1 MDREYF
7 VRGERK
13 TVEEIEDVSAIRVT
27 LNERGEASSG
37 LRTFGSAAKVIDVGM
52 PKDTAEAFEHA
63 RWLFVKP
70 SSTTSRALEA
80 RELPPDAD
88 DSGKLVKHPNGR
100 FGIVTRRLNVQLD
113 PSISEEEA
121 EQILAECGLRL
132 LTRLRFAP
140 NLFEVDTSVHA
151 DALDASAE
159 LTADPRFTLAEPS
172 FIEHVPGRLTPNDP
186 RFGEQWQWA
195 NTGQNG
201 GTVGADVSAEEA
213 WDHTRGAGIR
223 VAVIDN
229 GFNTAHEDLQAAL
242 AGTSGGFQNDGTFQ
256 QGAAGVAPDRLDH
269 GTFCAGMV
277 GARHNNVRGGCGAAP
292 ECDLVLISCL
302 DDQVGTQTTLA
313 RAVSY
318 AADPSM
324 EVAGADTAT
333 GADILVCSL
342 GPNGADWDLTVTLEL
357 AIEFAAAN
365 GRSGRGLAIFWAA
378 SNGVPI
384 PNPDVMLDEVVSH
397 VDVIAVVRSTRM
409 DLEDNA
415 ARGAAVE
422 LIAPGVDV
430 LSTGSNGGY
439 DVVTGTSF
447 AAPCTAGCAA
457 LALSTN
463 PDLTRDQLR
472 TIMRETADQIG
483 GVVYDANGHNDDYGF
498 GRVNANSAVRRAARR
513 VTLETAAV
521 TFNDIPEDETTARA
535 LVWQCFAVEPLTFQI
550 VSGPTTTSGP
560 ANSFQALL
568 GASVTIPAPGF
579 TVGAK
584 ARLWLTY
591 RGGVPGTTVSGTVR
605 VRCVETAEE
614 WDVAL
619 TANAIERPKTAV
631 VMVLDQ
637 SGSMDWDAGDGR
649 KRFDVLREAAYNFLD
664 VIQPENGVGVVRF
677 DHDAYLGMAVAE
689 AGPEVFGPGRA
700 AAKAQVAS
708 HAPNPMGATSIGDGI
723 EMAAG
728 QLDTVVGY
736 DRTAMIV
743 LTDGQENADKRIAD
757 VAGSV
762 DDRTFAIGLGRPEDI
777 NPQALNAVTNGTGGY
792 VVMTGNLSTDEY
804 FVLSKYY
811 LQVLAGVTNQEIVLD
826 PSGYLQ
832 PGNTQKE
839 PFTLNET
846 DSGADVIILSPAP
859 WVLRATLETPTGEL
873 LTPGALPAGM
883 QFVTSMGVAYFRF
896 SLPVVTAGG
905 RPAWAGRWVLHLE
918 CDKVGFRKYLNTLEN
933 DPKVYEHTNS
943 HGLRWSVV
951 VQARSSLKF
960 DARLHQKDIGLGS
973 SMHLVARLAEYG
985 LPVEGRAEVV
995 AELVTPNGAMQAVRL
1010 KETAAGQFEAEVAG
1024 SEYGIYRYR
1033 VLAGGKTLRGSR
1045 FTREQTL
1052 TGSIYILR
1060 PPVDP
1065 DPPLED
1071 GDDRPCAKRIAA
1083 LLEILASNRRLATL
1097 LERSLERY
1105 GIKLAE
1111 LVACL
1116 EEAAKQSA
1124 TGGGVRPLRPVQ
1136 LGPIVRPATGLNR
1149 PLPSLTPS
1157 ARSIAIAD
1165 ALRSIADTLDEQH

>member
-1 MDREYF
+1 MAYLN
-7 VRGERK
+7 VI
-13 TVEEIEDVSAIRVT
+13 EIESAI
-27 LNERGEASSG
+27 EA
-37 LRTFGSAAKVIDVGM
+37 LSAAYPSLTQRIPLPNLTHEGRTTHALKVGKSSPIAVDGILVLGGV
-52 PKDTAEAFEHA
+52 HA
-63 RWLFVKP
+63 REWV
-70 SSTTSRALEA
+70 
-80 RELPPDAD
+80 PPDALVSLAAD
-88 DSGKLVKHPNGR
+88 LLEAYTTGTGLGYGGASFSRSQIQALIETSNLFLFPCVNPDGRHHSQTGDPNWRKNRRPGVGGPSCTGVDLNRNFEFLWDHTVKFAPDSGVSASSDPCHPNLYRGPSAASEPE
-100 FGIVTRRLNVQLD
+100 TLNVVWLLENFPRVRFHIDVHSAIPAIFYTWGSDENQTADPAQNFLNASFDGVRGRAGDAAYREFLSPKDLTVITALAGRMNDAVRSVRNVDYGVEQSYSLYPTSGASDDYAFSRSFAD
-113 PSISEEEA
+113 PSKSKVYGFTVECGTSFQPSWAEA
-121 EQILAECGLRL
+121 ENVIREVCAGLIA
-132 LTRLRFAP
+132 F
-140 NLFEVDTSVHA
+140 
-151 DALDASAE
+151 ALDAPCIATPRSVE
-159 LTADPRFTLAEPS
+159 L
-172 FIEHVPGRLTPNDP
+172 LTP
-186 RFGEQWQWA
+186 
-195 NTGQNG
+195 T
-201 GTVGADVSAEEA
+201 
-213 WDHTRGAGIR
+213 
-223 VAVIDN
+223 
-229 GFNTAHEDLQAAL
+229 
-242 AGTSGGFQNDGTFQ
+242 
-256 QGAAGVAPDRLDH
+256 
-269 GTFCAGMV
+269 
-277 GARHNNVRGGCGAAP
+277 
-292 ECDLVLISCL
+292 
-302 DDQVGTQTTLA
+302 
-313 RAVSY
+313 
-318 AADPSM
+318 
-324 EVAGADTAT
+324 
-333 GADILVCSL
+333 
-342 GPNGADWDLTVTLEL
+342 
-357 AIEFAAAN
+357 
-365 GRSGRGLAIFWAA
+365 
-378 SNGVPI
+378 
-384 PNPDVMLDEVVSH
+384 
-397 VDVIAVVRSTRM
+397 
-409 DLEDNA
+409 
-415 ARGAAVE
+415 
-422 LIAPGVDV
+422 
-430 LSTGSNGGY
+430 
-439 DVVTGTSF
+439 
-447 AAPCTAGCAA
+447 
-457 LALSTN
+457 
-463 PDLTRDQLR
+463 
-472 TIMRETADQIG
+472 
-483 GVVYDANGHNDDYGF
+483 
-498 GRVNANSAVRRAARR
+498 
-513 VTLETAAV
+513 V
-521 TFNDIPEDETTARA
+521 TFNDIPEGETTARA
-535 LVWQCFAVEPLTFQI
+535 IRLDVSGCDGATIQV
-550 VSGPTTTSGP
+550 VSGPTITSGP
-560 ANSFQALL
+560 SAAFTLLL
-568 GASVTIPAPGF
+568 GTSVMLPAVASPIARP
-579 TVGAK
+579 

-591 RGGVPGTTVSGTVR
+591 RGGVPGTRVSGTVR

-637 SGSMDWDAGDGR
+637 SASMDWDAGDGR
-649 KRFDVLREAAYNFLD
+649 KRVDVLREAAYNFLD

-743 LTDGQENADKRIAD
+743 LSDGQETADKRIAD

>member
-1 MDREYF
+1 MNREYF
-7 VRGERK
+7 VRGQRK
-13 TVEEIEDVSAIRVT
+13 TVEEIDNISAIKVT
-27 LNERGEASSG
+27 PNERGEASAG
-37 LRTFGSAAKVIDVGM
+37 VRTFGTAARVVDVGM
-52 PKDTAEAFEHA
+52 PEDTAEAFEKA
-63 RWLFVKP
+63 LWLFVKP
-70 SSTTSRALEA
+70 SSTTSRALDA
-80 RELPPDAD
+80 RELPPSAD
-88 DSGKLVKHPNGR
+88 GSGKLVKRPNGR

-113 PSISEEEA
+113 ANIPAEEA
-121 EQILAECGLRL
+121 EQILAERGLKL
-132 LTRLRFAP
+132 LARLRFAP
-140 NLFEVDTSVHA
+140 NLFEVDTLVHA
-151 DALDASAE
+151 DALAASVE
-159 LTADPRFTLAEPS
+159 LSTDPRFTLAEPS
-172 FIEHVPGRLTPNDP
+172 FIEHVPVRLTPTDP
-186 RFGEQWQWA
+186 RFGDQWQWA

-201 GTVGADVSAEEA
+201 GTAGADVSAEEA

-229 GFNTAHEDLQAAL
+229 GFNATHEDLQAGVVGVSGFFQANGANPEIFVQGT
-242 AGTSGGFQNDGTFQ
+242 AGMPGSN
-256 QGAAGVAPDRLDH
+256 H

-277 GARHNNVRGGCGAAP
+277 GSRHNNTVGGCGAAP
-292 ECDLVLISCL
+292 ECELILIACL
-302 DDQVGTQTTLA
+302 GDQVGTQTTLA

-324 EVAGADTAT
+324 EVEGADPAT

-357 AIEFAAAN
+357 AIEAAATN
-365 GRSGRGLAIFWAA
+365 GRNGRGLAVFWAA
-378 SNGVPI
+378 SNGNNV
-384 PNPDVMLDEVVSH
+384 NVMQDEVVSH
-397 VDVIAVVRSTRM
+397 ADVIAVVRSTRM

-430 LSTGSNGGY
+430 FSTTGAGGY
-439 DVVTGTSF
+439 GTGTGTSY
-447 AAPCTAGCAA
+447 AAPCAAGCAA
-457 LALSTN
+457 LALSAN

-498 GRVNANSAVRRAARR
+498 GRVNADSAVRRAALR
-513 VTLETAAV
+513 VTLETASVA
-521 TFNDIPEDETTARA
+521 FNDIPEDETTARA
-535 LVWQCFAVEPLTFQI
+535 VVWQCFSVEPLTFQI
-550 VSGPTTTSGP
+550 VSGPATTTGP
-560 ANSFQALL
+560 ANSFQTLL
-568 GASVTIPAPGF
+568 GAFVTIPAPGF

-591 RGGVPGTTVSGTVR
+591 RGGAPGSTASGTVR

-649 KRFDVLREAAYNFLD
+649 KRVDVLREAARNFVD

-677 DHDAYLGMAVAE
+677 DHNAYLGMAVAE

-700 AAKAQVAS
+700 AATAQVAG
-708 HAPNPMGATSIGDGI
+708 HTPNPMGATSIGDGI

-743 LTDGQENADKRIAD
+743 LTDGQENAPKLIAD

-792 VVMTGNLSTDEY
+792 VVMTGNLSADEY

-811 LQVLAGVTNQEIVLD
+811 LQILAGVTNQEIVLD
-826 PSGYLQ
+826 PSGHLQ
-832 PGNTQKE
+832 PGNMQKV
-839 PFTLNET
+839 PFSLNEA
-846 DSGADVIILSPAP
+846 DAGADVIILAPAP
-859 WVLRATLETPTGEL
+859 LVLRATIETPTGEM

-883 QFVTSMGVAYFRF
+883 KFVAGMGVAYFRF
-896 SLPVVTAGG
+896 NLPVVTAGG
-905 RPAWAGRWVLHLE
+905 RPAWAGRWVLHLD
-918 CDKVGFRKYLNTLEN
+918 CDKGGFRKYLNTLER
-933 DPKVYEHTNS
+933 DPKAYEYTKS

-960 DARLHQKDIGLGS
+960 DARLHQKDITLGS
-973 SMHLVARLAEYG
+973 WMHLVARLAEYG

-995 AELVTPNGAMQAVRL
+995 AELVTPSGAMQEVRL
-1010 KETAAGQFEAEVAG
+1010 KETAAGQFEADVVG
-1024 SEYGIYRYR
+1024 SEHGVYRYR
-1033 VLAGGKTLRGSR
+1033 VVAGGKTLRGSR

-1052 TGSIYILR
+1052 TGSIYIVR

-1065 DPPLED
+1065 KPPQED

-1083 LLEILASNRRLATL
+1083 LLEILAGNRRLAAL
-1097 LERSLERY
+1097 LERDLERY

-1111 LVACL
+1111 LVVCL
-1116 EEAAKQSA
+1116 EAAPKQAA
-1124 TGGGVRPLRPVQ
+1124 TGGTARPPRPVQ
-1136 LGPIVRPATGLNR
+1136 PVPIVRPITVLDR
-1149 PLPSLTPS
+1149 PLPSPSPS
-1157 ARSIAIAD
+1157 ARNVAIAD
-1165 ALRSIADTLDEQH
+1165 ALRTIADTLDEE